1 VTGTERQR
9 LAWLLRRLSKCSRDG
24 LFKSRPSAACSRCGD
39 CPLGVGQ
46 DERDYD
52 NQSGFTELE
61 AELVRERWL

>member
-24 LFKSRPSAACSRCGD
+24 LFKSRPSAACSRCG
-39 CPLGVGQ
+39 VGQ

-61 AELVRERWL
+61 AELVRKRWL